1 MYMNCAVVTISGGRR
16 RALMSREDFHVLP
29 ASVKKRALGPDIFIA
44 NLSNGCNTVAGT
56 DVEFP
61 DAGSNVERGGSGNT
75 AAPVGNCGKVVIS
88 GGTGGS
94 GGGKDCAYWRSQGYM
109 CSQSTVLSSQRRK
122 ALMLLATLMMGMLAM
137 TL

>member
-16 RALMSREDFHVLP
+16 RALMPRESFNVLP
-29 ASVKKRALGPDIFIA
+29 EAVEKRALGPDIFLA
-44 NLSNGCNTVAGT
+44 NLSNGCSTVEGT

-75 AAPVGNCGKVVIS
+75 AAPVGNCGEVVIS

-94 GGGKDCAYWRSQGYM
+94 GGGKNCAYWRSQGYM
-109 CSQSTVLSSQRRK
+109 CSQSTALSSRRRK
-122 ALMLLATLMMGMLAM
+122 ALTLLVTLVVGMLAM
-137 TL
+137 AL